1 LLFDSFCLDISF
13 NFGDLFETNETELIF
28 DVSLFLRVFWG
39 NRENTVTGILYNN
52 ILYNNMLNKYAK
64 KSKPRN
70 KTRKIKGGIANHYN
84 EVFKTPS
91 WQSGKRPWATLVKI
105 DGLEVYGS
113 SIPYENI
120 YRCLATFQ
128 FYMHVKN
135 IKRIISLQGCDVED
149 GDLTDN
155 CDGHLP
161 PDSTTDKKYESRIW
175 NALKEVSLLHS
186 QDTNIEFVNHK
197 IVDMQA
203 GNLTEWL
210 ALYKYDYTDPKQI
223 TLIHCL
229 AGFGRTGS
237 ILFLIWLKYYYT
249 NNSGITENIS
259 KPHLGYNNGSIMITT
274 LTTLFNRDLFLDDDT
289 KNGECQK
296 RINLFKPISIIEELI
311 NIKGRD
317 GKVSL
322 HLVNLLIVRMNYIL
336 ICLGLGFKGE
346 DVSTICLYKKTYT
359 PNIKFEGIFLNPDEI
374 EIDKLDGI
382 LQDPKNPYGIR
393 I

>member
-1 LLFDSFCLDISF
+1 
-13 NFGDLFETNETELIF
+13 
-28 DVSLFLRVFWG
+28 
-39 NRENTVTGILYNN
+39 
-52 ILYNNMLNKYAK
+52 MLKKYAK
-64 KSKPRN
+64 KSKPCN
-70 KTRKIKGGIANHYN
+70 KTRKIKGGIASHYR

-91 WQSGKRPWATLVKI
+91 WQSGNRQWATLVKI

-128 FYMHVKN
+128 FYMNVKN
-135 IKRIISLQGCDVED
+135 IKRIISLQGCDVVD
-149 GDLTDN
+149 GDLPDN

-161 PDSTTDKKYESRIW
+161 PDSTTDKNYESRIW

-197 IVDMQA
+197 IVDMTA

-237 ILFLIWLKYYYT
+237 ILFLIWLKHYYIT
-249 NNSGITENIS
+249 NSGIIENIS
-259 KPHLGYNNGSIMITT
+259 KSHLGYSNGSVMITT
-274 LTTLFNRDLFLDDDT
+274 LTTLFNSDLFLDNDT
-289 KNGECQK
+289 NNGECQK
-296 RINLFKPISIIEELI
+296 RIDLFHPKSITEELI

-322 HLVNLLIVRMNYIL
+322 YLVNLLIVRMNYIL

-346 DVSTICLYKKTYT
+346 DVTTIFLYQKISN
-359 PNIKFEGIFLNPDEI
+359 PNIKFDGIFMNPQEI
-374 EIDKLDGI
+374 RISDLDGI
-382 LQDPKNPYGIR
+382 LQEPKNQYGIQ